1 MIAFFAS
8 ISILM
13 HMVVMILIINDD
25 HGDQVLPS
33 GPVDHLKLLATA
45 VLGDFRER
53 RRGRNRPI
61 VVVVV
66 VVVVLQGA
74 LDVAAI

>member
-13 HMVVMILIINDD
+13 HMVVMILIIIDD
-25 HGDQVLPS
+25 HGDQFLPS
-33 GPVDHLKLLATA
+33 GPVDHLKLLAAA

-53 RRGRNRPI
+53 RRGRSRPI
-61 VVVVV
+61 VV

-74 LDVAAI
+74 LDVVAI

>member
-1 MIAFFAS
+1 MI
-8 ISILM
+8 
-13 HMVVMILIINDD
+13 MIGD
-25 HGDQVLPS
+25 HILPS
-33 GPVDHLKLLATA
+33 GPVDHLKLLAAA

-53 RRGRNRPI
+53 RRGRSRPI

-74 LDVAAI
+74 LDVVAI

>member
-1 MIAFFAS
+1 
-8 ISILM
+8 M
-13 HMVVMILIINDD
+13 HMVVMILIKNDD

-53 RRGRNRPI
+53 RRGRSRPI
-61 VVVVV
+61 VV

-74 LDVAAI
+74 LDVVAI